1 MATAAGLESMIQAG
15 IEAALFDLMA
25 QLHALKEAR
34 EDIRMATD
42 HFGTLSESKAHPTE
56 KHSIVLLPIS
66 KEDYEAK
73 GVPVL
78 AGSDAS
84 VAKRRHQLRIYQGSL
99 TNCIHLVLALI
110 DQSFMSEFKINYN
123 FHL

>member
-1 MATAAGLESMIQAG
+1 MATAALESMIQAG

-34 EDIRMATD
+34 EDIRMPLVKD
-42 HFGTLSESKAHPTE
+42 HFGSFSGSKVHPNE
-56 KHSIVLLPIS
+56 KPSVILLPIS

-78 AGSDAS
+78 AGSSTQLLQTEEINS
-84 VAKRRHQLRIYQGSL
+84 V
-99 TNCIHLVLALI
+99 LI
-110 DQSFMSEFKINYN
+110 
-123 FHL
+123 